1 MRDLM
6 TTKKYMDRPS
16 PPYPANKCKGL
27 VMKGNDGKLYE
38 SVADKNSLHRW
49 KLSNTVLP
57 RKSRR
62 STRKSRPSTRKS
74 RKSRRSTRKSRKSR
88 KSRRSTRKSRRS
100 TRKSR
105 RSTRKSGRSTRKS
118 RRSTRKSTRK
128 SRRSTRKSRRS
139 TRHTEFALYKFN
151 SIQFNS
157 RKSSDEK
164 IKEYFRKVLK
174 KYDDYLF
181 PSVWTHPITGKQV
194 KTTDKTRELFEEV
207 KREINVKGKRCN
219 VKKST
224 TNNRKDLIKELRSYV
239 KCWEKKTGRNQDLS
253 MERLNTESLA
263 DIKKHLKFYRDNN
276 IL

>member
-105 RSTRKSGRSTRKS
+105 RSTRKSG
-118 RRSTRKSTRK
+118 
-128 SRRSTRKSRRS
+128 RSTRKSRRS